1 MRKSVFLLVLLL
13 NLFFGFS
20 QANLLNTKS
29 SFDLETVSKLEED
42 VESQP
47 LDYAKVSDEDII
59 FSFTTWEVIDLNERV
74 NFPLLFPID
83 ESVVTSD
90 RKPLIRHLING
101 ISDGYFPAYFN
112 DTFTEIISDEEFENI
127 QIYKSL
133 KEGVDA
139 DGLTEGKEHFNIIG
153 SWREHLESLG
163 YQFPEEEW
171 VTYDPLSDEFLE
183 LDDNEKVESF
193 QRRWNAA
200 AASVMPDTDFNSAE
214 FENSDVRKYVMKGV
228 WYFDRISTEL
238 KYRPIALGPVAVS
251 AEDKYAQN
259 AGTDDS
265 GSSADSGDDFGF
277 GSFDDDE
284 PEEDAEE
291 DDSGFG
297 AFADDDDD
305 DDDDDEEEEGEEEDS
320 GFGGFAEEK
329 LEQPSNDIDKEYT
342 PMFWVFY
349 PDVREVLSKAYSFNQ
364 KNMSKPFSFDRLI
377 NSRRFSGTIY
387 KEANVYQDRDI
398 RDYLRNNALM
408 QLIESDRIKDK
419 IRNKEQDMW
428 SY

>member
-83 ESVVTSD
+83 ESVVTTD
-90 RKPLIRHLING
+90 RKPLIRHLMNG
-101 ISDGYFPAYFN
+101 ISGSYFPAYFN

-193 QRRWNAA
+193 QRKWNAA

-305 DDDDDEEEEGEEEDS
+305 EEEEEVEEEDS
-320 GFGGFAEEK
+320 EFGGFAEEK

>member
-1 MRKSVFLLVLLL
+1 MRKSVFLLVLFL
-13 NLFFGFS
+13 NLSIGFS

-29 SFDLETVSKLEED
+29 SYDIETVSKLEED

-47 LDYAKVSDEDII
+47 LEYAKVSDEDII

-74 NFPLLFPID
+74 NFPFLFPTD
-83 ESVVTSD
+83 ESLVTED
-90 RKPLIRHLING
+90 RKPLIRYLING
-101 ISDGYFPAYFN
+101 IRNYEFPSYFN
-112 DTFTEIISDEEFENI
+112 DTFTEEISDEEFENI
-127 QIYKSL
+127 QVYKVL
-133 KEGVDA
+133 KPGVDA
-139 DGLTEGKEHFNIIG
+139 DGITEGKEHFDIAG
-153 SWREHLESLG
+153 SWRAHLESLG
-163 YQFPEEEW
+163 YEFPEEEW
-171 VTYDPLSDEFLE
+171 VTYDPSSAEFLE
-183 LDDNEKVESF
+183 LEDNTKVDIF
-193 QRRWNAA
+193 QRKWNAA

-214 FENSDVRKYVMKGV
+214 FENSDVRKYIIKGI

-238 KYRPIALGPVAVS
+238 KYRPIAIGPVALS
-251 AEDKYAQN
+251 AEDKFEQTN
-259 AGTDDS
+259 DDA
-265 GSSADSGDDFGF
+265 GSSDDSGDDGGF
-277 GSFDDDE
+277 GAFFDDE
-284 PEEDAEE
+284 PEDEAVADEAVEE
-291 DDSGFG
+291 DDSD
-297 AFADDDDD
+297 ADSFALNN
-305 DDDDDEEEEGEEEDS
+305 ESAEDP
-320 GFGGFAEEK
+320 E
-329 LEQPSNDIDKEYT
+329 KEYT